1 MSGPVAADFVKFRNK
16 ITGNIVEFSPDDAT
30 RIERARTSGDYELV
44 SGISLDTA
52 EGTAVY
58 DAAAANRLI
67 DLGKAAPTDVG
78 ETYVAAENAAT
89 KQEHLDELLAD
100 GTRAGTLKLLGATTG
115 VANTLF
121 AGAPNAIQSTLSRG
135 SDLAEGV
142 QEYQSDANTVGQVLG
157 AIGTLGTG
165 AAASKGVIGATE
177 LLGQAAG
184 RKVQNQVLS
193 KALQYGVEGASQT
206 ALQSLFDALGN
217 EKSLG
222 EALLS
227 ARNGG
232 IFGGVLGAGAGGI
245 FGKLS
250 SRVTPES
257 AIPAGA
263 FDALPFAGQKAM
275 VLNQQAVRALNDLDD
290 LLGPQA
296 GNIVAGSGNTG
307 RILGESAGTVAGR
320 KFANVA
326 DTVVDAPKFAQAVEV
341 PLSPIATGQRKVLAQ
356 VRGMFSNP
364 ERLADLSPAAATK
377 HVKALAAVEA
387 AIESELALSGNTA
400 GMAKLKQIR
409 EQLQE
414 GFMGALDGSAEAVRA
429 NLHDTT
435 LGKLAGITGAEKYAH
450 SSLAKAYMNAYG
462 SRRLAAGHA
471 AVRAADVLRTTG
483 TPVVDRA
490 AKKGWRTGRAIF
502 NAVRFRGQAI
512 DRVVRFALTPLTGPV
527 KAAASAVLGGAAGT
541 KLAVRLGAPAGFN
554 VASNA
559 LRFFEPAD
567 VDYRGAK
574 TAFMKRLAEL
584 NTVAAQPG
592 RAHERFEQQL
602 GIRNISPQVSGAI
615 AEKHVQ
621 AAQFLHSKAPKP
633 PATLRYGQHW
643 EPSATDLHTW
653 SRYVTATTDPWSVL
667 SVPARATKEHR
678 ETLEALYPELLHEYS
693 MGVLANE
700 KKLSKLSYDQVFG
713 LSVLTGIPL
722 DPTLQPEN
730 KDVFLSIFKNDTGA
744 GQPAAQPQQS
754 KSAANEYTVGQTIG
768 AK

>member
-1 MSGPVAADFVKFRNK
+1 MPGPVAADFVKFRNK
-16 ITGNIVEFSPDDAT
+16 LTGNIVEFSPDDAT

-44 SGISLDTA
+44 SGLSLDTA
-52 EGTAVY
+52 DGTAVY

-67 DLGKAAPTDVG
+67 ALGKAAPTDVG
-78 ETYVAAENAAT
+78 ETYVAAENEAT

-142 QEYQSDANTVGQVLG
+142 QEYQSDANMVGQVLG

-165 AAASKGVIGATE
+165 AAASKGVVGATE

-250 SRVTPES
+250 SRVTPNS
-257 AIPAGA
+257 SIPAAA
-263 FDALPFAGQKAM
+263 FDALPFAGQKATY
-275 VLNQQAVRALNDLDD
+275 LNQQAFRALNDLND

-296 GNIVAGSGNTG
+296 GRVISEVADVAPA
-307 RILGESAGTVAGR
+307 AGTVVGR
-320 KFANVA
+320 KVANVA
-326 DTVVDAPKFAQAVEV
+326 DTVVDSPKFTQAAEI
-341 PLSPIATGQRKVLAQ
+341 PLSPVATGQRRVIEQ
-356 VRGMFSNP
+356 VRGIFSNP

-387 AIESELALSGNTA
+387 AIESELALTNNTA

-409 EQLQE
+409 EQLQA

-435 LGKLAGITGAEKYAH
+435 LGKLAGIAGAEKYAH

-471 AVRAADVLRTTG
+471 AVRAADVIQPTG
-483 TPVVDRA
+483 TPAIDRA

-512 DRVVRFALTPLTGPV
+512 DRVVRFALAPVTGPV

-541 KLAVRLGAPAGFN
+541 KLAVRLGAPAAFN
-554 VASNA
+554 AATAA

-574 TAFMKRLAEL
+574 TAYMKRLAEL

-653 SRYVTATTDPWSVL
+653 NRYVTATTDPWSVL
-667 SVPARATKEHR
+667 SVPSRATKEHR
-678 ETLEALYPELLHEYS
+678 ETLEALYPELLHEYT

-700 KKLSKLSYDQVFG
+700 KKLSKLSYDQTFG
-713 LSVLTGIPL
+713 LSVLTGVPL